1 MPMNIDEFSVLSHV
15 TEKLCHISTCS
26 LQIKEK
32 FFQLA
37 SRIFFFPFTCIF
49 TEQKKLILYFYCKKN
64 VLYMY
69 MYKIYILWN
78 KGCWNLCFQLVITRE
93 EIIVKARLSN
103 LVVTPVTSAHAQ

>member
-78 KGCWNLCFQLVITRE
+78 KGC
-93 EIIVKARLSN
+93 
-103 LVVTPVTSAHAQ
+103 